1 MHEDNGLSLESL
13 SIHRLFREKKMVF
26 VSVGDGIRKL
36 WKKAS
41 LSFSTFYP
49 FPARSIKYIVH
60 KVATEFYALRVNPD
74 R

>member
-1 MHEDNGLSLESL
+1 MHEENGLSLESL
-13 SIHRLFREKKMVF
+13 SYTGYSGKRKLIF

-49 FPARSIKYIVH
+49 FPARSIKYLVH
-60 KVATEFYALRVNPD
+60 KVATEFYA
-74 R
+74 